1 MREAIPFTPGVH
13 EYWDA
18 FIKRIL
24 ELGFNGF
31 VFEDPETYHV
41 PNQNAQCYKTFWE
54 PWAEKYGFKS
64 VADTDQNK
72 PPIGVHV
79 EYYTWL
85 FRQFD
90 QMIQKHAQELGRPDP
105 AMYLDLTYSL
115 EQDHEGEQGPSRSG
129 RSGSH

>member
-1 MREAIPFTPGVH
+1 MH

-41 PNQNAQCYKTFWE
+41 PNQNELCYKTFWE
-54 PWAEKYGFKS
+54 PWAEKYGFRS

-72 PPIGVHV
+72 PPLGVHV

-85 FRQFD
+85 IPRV
-90 QMIQKHAQELGRPDP
+90 RPDDP
-105 AMYLDLTYSL
+105 EARQASL
-115 EQDHEGEQGPSRSG
+115 AVRIPRST
-129 RSGSH
+129 